1 MSHLIRPLR
10 VLHIEDEENESQLV
24 RSELRKVSS
33 QLQLQR
39 VCAENE
45 FLDAL
50 NRQTWDLI
58 LFDFHSKCISAREGL
73 RHVKNTTGDL
83 PFILISGPIGEET
96 VAALMKEGADD
107 FILKGK
113 YTRLEAIVNRII
125 MDRDIRMKAQ
135 KAQRKAFEAFAAREQ
150 MLAIVSHDIK
160 NPLSAIHLEA
170 QMLMRT
176 VDRYGKSV
184 MGEEVKIQAGRI
196 LKTAERMK
204 VLIVDLLERNK
215 SQDGLKS
222 LQRTDV
228 DPVELFY
235 ESLDNVRPL
244 IQEKNIELKFSSK
257 ENIPPLN
264 LDRNKMY
271 QVFSNLL
278 SNAIKVTPA
287 RGEIFFDLDWDDDK
301 FSFSLTDTGRGL
313 PSGEEEK
320 VFDKY
325 WTGKSSKGSGTGLG
339 LFICRSIIEAH
350 GGTISCGNFPGKGAS
365 FIFTIPRDKKETV
378 SVASPDEIFI
388 IDDDEDLCEVMSW
401 AIKKEGLNVRSF
413 FSGGEALKALKHSK
427 PSVMIVDFHLGDMDG
442 CEFLEKRALISRDC
456 PVILVSGSPD
466 EVRCSAPVGEYVSIV
481 EKPLDLEGLLQE
493 IKNINVTYLL
503 KSSNEASMHISHGPA
518 SVE

>member
-113 YTRLEAIVNRII
+113 YTRLEAIVKRII
-125 MDRDIRMKAQ
+125 MDRDIGMKAQ

-278 SNAIKVTPA
+278 SNAIKVT
-287 RGEIFFDLDWDDDK
+287 RN
-301 FSFSLTDTGRGL
+301 S
-313 PSGEEEK
+313 
-320 VFDKY
+320 
-325 WTGKSSKGSGTGLG
+325 GSGQ
-339 LFICRSIIEAH
+339 CRC
-350 GGTISCGNFPGKGAS
+350 T
-365 FIFTIPRDKKETV
+365 
-378 SVASPDEIFI
+378 
-388 IDDDEDLCEVMSW
+388 W
-401 AIKKEGLNVRSF
+401 
-413 FSGGEALKALKHSK
+413 SGHS
-427 PSVMIVDFHLGDMDG
+427 
-442 CEFLEKRALISRDC
+442 
-456 PVILVSGSPD
+456 
-466 EVRCSAPVGEYVSIV
+466 
-481 EKPLDLEGLLQE
+481 
-493 IKNINVTYLL
+493 
-503 KSSNEASMHISHGPA
+503 
-518 SVE
+518 